1 MSVGVEFQL
10 LIWGAFWLDNGVAF
24 EKDAALSEAGHAEW
38 DLDQD
43 YLDLLDFH
51 VDGKKVSTP
60 SYWALPAV
68 ATLLLIDEEL
78 ADQTLSHESEK
89 GQNGD

>member
-1 MSVGVEFQL
+1 MRMPSWDFQL

-38 DLDQD
+38 DSGQE
-43 YLDLLDFH
+43 YLDSVDLH
-51 VDGKKVSTP
+51 VDGRKVPTP

-68 ATLLLIDEEL
+68 TELLLLDEEL
-78 ADQTLSHESEK
+78 ADQTLSHRTET
-89 GQNGD
+89 